1 MAEPMFVAR
10 ENVLNQL
17 QAFLDRALSG
27 QGQVCFVTGE
37 AGSGKTALVGEF
49 THRAQQAHNNRR
61 QVTWQGWR
69 SVW

>member
-37 AGSGKTALVGEF
+37 A
-49 THRAQQAHNNRR
+49 
-61 QVTWQGWR
+61 
-69 SVW
+69 